1 MTGLRFSPPAVLLAG
16 LLLAAM
22 SGPAAAQGIPVNDSI
37 AILRL
42 IDQYVRQ
49 GLMYDRQGLELD
61 EAIRQTA
68 SITGARALGT
78 LHQTPELIQM
88 RRRLPVLLFDLN
100 RLSELIPDL
109 EPDSPQ
115 SLQRIF
121 GLGLIA
127 LTMQITNKARAQD
140 QAELVAELGDLA
152 KSMVEAEGWSSL

>member
-1 MTGLRFSPPAVLLAG
+1 MDLAEENQATVAPSQSMG
-16 LLLAAM
+16 YSFNTM
-22 SGPAAAQGIPVNDSI
+22 SLEVIEIPTEHRD
-37 AILRL
+37 L
-42 IDQYVRQ
+42 
-49 GLMYDRQGLELD
+49 
-61 EAIRQTA
+61 
-68 SITGARALGT
+68 
-78 LHQTPELIQM
+78 
-88 RRRLPVLLFDLN
+88 LN

-152 KSMVEAEGWSSL
+152 KSMVEAEGWSAL